1 MNSTRI
7 SINAYLRLSFGS
19 SCWKHVLGSGSK
31 RLDAPFSAGTTQKWQ
46 VLRTPHAVWGKTRSA
61 WWYRGEQLAQS
72 VSAKLI
78 TRYRVSDWPEYQRFI
93 CWVIGACRL
102 PRWPPIGQPQPGSGS
117 LKLPS
122 AALQHTAFLLRPHN
136 SEALKNTFSILGR
149 FEILLVVFGESKVTK
164 VSVLKDVSSVLTHI
178 FEDAIPKHTKR
189 ASKIPDLV

>member
-7 SINAYLRLSFGS
+7 SINVYLRLSFGS

-122 AALQHTAFLLRPHN
+122 ATHRFPIAATQFRGLEKHILYFGKIWN
-136 SEALKNTFSILGR
+136 S
-149 FEILLVVFGESKVTK
+149 
-164 VSVLKDVSSVLTHI
+164 VSGI
-178 FEDAIPKHTKR
+178 WW
-189 ASKIPDLV
+189 